1 MHHLTRLQN
10 LPSTGTS
17 SDIFLTVNPREPPT
31 TPLFTWD
38 ADHPCMDIESY
49 RAQQEEHL
57 HQGKEGIFHGT
68 L

>member
-1 MHHLTRLQN
+1 
-10 LPSTGTS
+10 
-17 SDIFLTVNPREPPT
+17 
-31 TPLFTWD
+31 
-38 ADHPCMDIESY
+38 MDIESY